1 MTRDDAE
8 DYTVAL
14 GQVFSGGWRLILH
27 AQKQG
32 IPQALGM
39 TTQDWVRDRLNGYV
53 RMGIDERR
61 EAVAELAED
70 GRSQREIAA
79 VVGVDEKTIRRDIGA
94 ANAAEDDQKPSN
106 DADDT
111 ADRAANAAPEPG
123 DRFIGYDPPLKQE
136 VITRD
141 MAEAA
146 ETAAAVARV
155 MADDSDLEMRRLRLK
170 VQFSREL
177 KHALEL
183 QCLKPEAIADV
194 VDADLRNDIAY
205 HFPLFRD
212 WMDRVERALPRGL
225 RVVS

>member
-1 MTRDDAE
+1 MAE

-14 GQVFSGGWRLILH
+14 GQVFSEGWRLILH

-39 TTQDWVRDRLNGYV
+39 TTQDWVRDRLGGYV
-53 RMGIDERR
+53 RMGVDERR
-61 EAVAELAED
+61 EAVAEMAED
-70 GRSQREIAA
+70 GLSQREIAG
-79 VVGVDEKTIRRDIGA
+79 VVGVARSTVDRDIDGP
-94 ANAAEDDQKPSN
+94 NGP
-106 DADDT
+106 
-111 ADRAANAAPEPG
+111 PEPD
-123 DRFIGYDPPLKQE
+123 DRFVGYDPPLKQE
-136 VITRD
+136 VIIRD

-194 VDADLRNDIAY
+194 VDADLRNDITH

-212 WMDRVERALPRGL
+212 WMDQVERALPRGL

>member
-1 MTRDDAE
+1 
-8 DYTVAL
+8 
-14 GQVFSGGWRLILH
+14 
-27 AQKQG
+27 
-32 IPQALGM
+32 M
-39 TTQDWVRDRLNGYV
+39 TTQDWVRVRLGGYV
-53 RMGIDERR
+53 RMGVDERR
-61 EAVAELAED
+61 ETVAEMAED
-70 GRSQREIAA
+70 GLSQREIAG
-79 VVGVDEKTIRRDIGA
+79 VVGVARSTVDRDIDGP
-94 ANAAEDDQKPSN
+94 NGPPDEDISRS
-106 DADDT
+106 DAPFRVGDGP
-111 ADRAANAAPEPG
+111 NGPPEPD
-123 DRFIGYDPPLKQE
+123 DRFVGYDPPLKQE
-136 VITRD
+136 VIIRD

-194 VDADLRNDIAY
+194 VDADLRNDITH

-212 WMDRVERALPRGL
+212 WMDQVERALPRGL